1 MLGTRKAAFA
11 VWLASWLTGCSL
23 GIGAHAG
30 TKIPVTSLPGKAPGF
45 GAGPTLRAALSVP
58 NHRAHWITTEFAWR
72 EHLARARSAP
82 LVPPDTPHS
91 RWQSDRTFLLGYE
104 HRLYP
109 EAATSLVFGGGVGAA
124 DDFLCGGFDC
134 VGFQAV
140 SVAAHVGVRHA
151 FTSWFA
157 LHATART
164 RYVFQFQSFFL
175 EVPVV
180 LSTEFSLQNLGI
192 SW

>member
-1 MLGTRKAAFA
+1 MLRTRKAAFA

-30 TKIPVTSLPGKAPGF
+30 TKIPVTSDPGLAPGF
-45 GAGPTLRAALSVP
+45 GGGPTLRAALSVA
-58 NHRAHWITTEFAWR
+58 NRAHWLTTEFGWR
-72 EHLARARSAP
+72 EHLARARSVP
-82 LVPPDTPHS
+82 LVPPDTPYS
-91 RWQSDRTFLLGYE
+91 RWQSDRIFLLGYE
-104 HRLYP
+104 HRPYP
-109 EAATSLVFGGGVGAA
+109 EAPTSLVFGGGVGMA

-134 VGFQAV
+134 VGFHAV

-157 LHATART
+157 LHATVRT
-164 RYVFQFQSFFL
+164 RYVFQFQSLFL

-180 LSTEFSLQNLGI
+180 LSTEFGLGD